1 MQRTL
6 SSELQAMEIN
16 NFLTINGQPISLEQS
31 IAHLRTAGKLS
42 TVVIEIAQQYLL
54 EEEVKAWNISD
65 PELEIVEQFI
75 LEFRMQQELI
85 SPDSFQKWLASNGI
99 SYAEFKN
106 QIAFRIK
113 QENLKEKVTA
123 PKVQEYFAKNK
134 EALDRVVLS
143 RIVVDHPE
151 VAQDLKEQ
159 VELQG
164 ADFTQLAKKHSM
176 VDDAV
181 VGGVMGPIIRSQM
194 PEIIR
199 NATENAQPGQIIGP
213 IKIEGR
219 YCLLKVEQLLP
230 ASLEGSLKRDLETH
244 LFEEWLKE
252 KLQSINVQLNWKG
265 TEQTV

>member
-1 MQRTL
+1 MD
-6 SSELQAMEIN
+6 IN
-16 NFLTINGQPISLEQS
+16 NFVTLDSVSLSLEQS
-31 IAHLRTAGKLS
+31 LSYLRTAGKLS
-42 TVVIEIAQQYLL
+42 TVILEIAQQYIL
-54 EEEVKAWNISD
+54 ENEIQALEI
-65 PELEIVEQFI
+65 PEPEAEIVEQFI
-75 LEFRMQQELI
+75 LEFRLQQQLT
-85 SPDSFQKWLASNGI
+85 SPESFQKWLLINGI
-99 SYAEFKN
+99 SYEIFK
-106 QIAFRIK
+106 QQVSFRIK

-123 PKVQEYFAKNK
+123 LKVQKYFVQNQDN
-134 EALDRVVLS
+134 LDRVVLS

-159 VELQG
+159 VEQQG

-199 NATENAQPGQIIGP
+199 KATENAQLGQIIGP

-230 ASLEGSLKRDLETH
+230 AVLEGSLKRDLETH

-252 KLQSINVQLNWKG
+252 KLQSMNVQLNWKG

>member
-1 MQRTL
+1 MD
-6 SSELQAMEIN
+6 IN
-16 NFLTINGQPISLEQS
+16 NFLTIDGITLSLEQS
-31 IAHLRTAGKLS
+31 LGYLRTAGKLS
-42 TVVIEIAQQYLL
+42 TVVLEIAQQYLL
-54 EEEVKAWNISD
+54 ENEIKALEISE
-65 PELEIVEQFI
+65 PEADIVEQFI
-75 LEFRMQQELI
+75 LEFRWQQQLT
-85 SPDSFQKWLASNGI
+85 SPESFQKWLVTNGI
-99 SYAEFKN
+99 GYAEFKH
-106 QIAFRIK
+106 QVTFRIK
-113 QENLKEKVTA
+113 QEHLKEKVTT

-143 RIVVDHPE
+143 RIVLDHPE

-159 VELQG
+159 VEQQG
-164 ADFTQLAKKHSM
+164 ADFTELAKKHSM

-181 VGGVMGPIIRSQM
+181 VGGVMGPIIRAQM

-199 NATENAQPGQIIGP
+199 KATENAQPGQIVGP

-252 KLQSINVQLNWKG
+252 KLQSMNVQLNWKG

>member
-1 MQRTL
+1 MD
-6 SSELQAMEIN
+6 IN
-16 NFLTINGQPISLEQS
+16 NFVTIDSVSLSLEQS
-31 IAHLRTAGKLS
+31 LSYLRTAGKLS
-42 TVVIEIAQQYLL
+42 TVILEIAQQYIL
-54 EEEVKAWNISD
+54 ENEIQALEI
-65 PELEIVEQFI
+65 PEPEAEIVEQFI
-75 LEFRMQQELI
+75 LEFRLQQQLN
-85 SPDSFQKWLASNGI
+85 SPESFQKWLLINGI
-99 SYAEFKN
+99 SYAIFK
-106 QIAFRIK
+106 QQVSFRIK

-123 PKVQEYFAKNK
+123 LKVQKYFVQNQ
-134 EALDRVVLS
+134 ENLDRVVLS

-159 VELQG
+159 VEQQG

-199 NATENAQPGQIIGP
+199 NAAENAQPGQIIGP

-230 ASLEGSLKRDLETH
+230 ASLEGSLKRDLENH

-252 KLQSINVQLNWKG
+252 KLQSMNVQLNLEG
-265 TEQTV
+265 IQPAISTDTL

>member
-1 MQRTL
+1 MESNTL
-6 SSELQAMEIN
+6 
-16 NFLTINGQPISLEQS
+16 LTINNQPLSLEQS
-31 IAHLRTAGKLS
+31 LSHLRTAGKLH
-42 TVVIEIAQQYLL
+42 TVLTEIAQQYLL
-54 EEEVKAWNISD
+54 EEEVQAWAI
-65 PELEIVEQFI
+65 PEAEPETVEQFI
-75 LEFRMQQELI
+75 LEFRLQQQLTTPE
-85 SPDSFQKWLASNGI
+85 SFQNWLSINGI
-99 SYAEFKN
+99 SYADFKH

-199 NATENAQPGQIIGP
+199 KATENAQPGQIVGP

-230 ASLEGSLKRDLETH
+230 ASLEGSLKRDLENH

-252 KLQSINVQLNWKG
+252 QVQSMNVQLNWQG

>member
-1 MQRTL
+1 
-6 SSELQAMEIN
+6 MESN
-16 NFLTINGQPISLEQS
+16 TFLTINDKPFSLEQS
-31 IAHLRTAGKLS
+31 LSYLRTAGKLH
-42 TVVIEIAQQYLL
+42 TVLSEIVQQYVL
-54 EEEVKAWNISD
+54 EEEVKLLEI
-65 PELEIVEQFI
+65 PEAEPEIVEQFI
-75 LEFRMQQELI
+75 LEFRLQQQLTTPEI
-85 SPDSFQKWLASNGI
+85 FHNWLAINAI
-99 SYAEFKN
+99 SYADFKH
-106 QIAFRIK
+106 QVTFRIK
-113 QENLKEKVTA
+113 QDKLKEKVTA
-123 PKVQEYFAKNK
+123 SKVQEYFAKNK

-159 VELQG
+159 VEQQG

-181 VGGVMGPIIRSQM
+181 VGGVMGPIICSQM

-199 NATENAQPGQIIGP
+199 KATENAQPGQIVGP

-230 ASLEGSLKRDLETH
+230 ASLEGSLKRDLENH

-252 KLQSINVQLNWKG
+252 KVQSMNVQLNWKG
-265 TEQTV
+265 TERTV

>member
-1 MQRTL
+1 
-6 SSELQAMEIN
+6 MESN
-16 NFLTINGQPISLEQS
+16 TFLTINNQPLSLEQS
-31 IAHLRTAGKLS
+31 ISHLRTAGKLH
-42 TVVIEIAQQYLL
+42 TVLIEIAQQYLL
-54 EEEVKAWNISD
+54 EEEVQAWAI
-65 PELEIVEQFI
+65 PEAEPETVEQFI
-75 LEFRMQQELI
+75 LEFRLQQQLTTPEI
-85 SPDSFQKWLASNGI
+85 FQTWLSTNGI
-99 SYAEFKN
+99 SYADLKH

-199 NATENAQPGQIIGP
+199 KATENAQPGQIIGP

>member
-1 MQRTL
+1 
-6 SSELQAMEIN
+6 MESKT
-16 NFLTINGQPISLEQS
+16 FLTINAQPLSLEQS
-31 IAHLRTAGKLS
+31 LSHLRTAGKLH
-42 TVVIEIAQQYLL
+42 TVLTEIAQQYLI
-54 EEEVKAWNISD
+54 EEEIQAWAIPDPD
-65 PELEIVEQFI
+65 PETVEQFL
-75 LEFRMQQELI
+75 LEFRLQQQLTTPE
-85 SPDSFQKWLASNGI
+85 SFQNWLAINGI
-99 SYAEFKN
+99 SYAEFKH
-106 QIAFRIK
+106 QITFRIK
-113 QENLKEKVTA
+113 QEKLKEKVTE
-123 PKVQEYFAKNK
+123 PKLQEYFAKNR
-134 EALDRVVLS
+134 ENLDRVVLS

-159 VELQG
+159 VEQQG
-164 ADFTQLAKKHSM
+164 TDFTQLAKKHSM

-230 ASLEGSLKRDLETH
+230 AALDGSLKRDLETH

-252 KLQSINVQLNWKG
+252 KLQSMNVQLNWKG
-265 TEQTV
+265 SEPTV

>member
-1 MQRTL
+1 MD
-6 SSELQAMEIN
+6 IN
-16 NFLTINGQPISLEQS
+16 NFVTIDSVSLSLEQS
-31 IAHLRTAGKLS
+31 LSYLRTAGKLS
-42 TVVIEIAQQYLL
+42 TVILEIAQQYIL
-54 EEEVKAWNISD
+54 ENEIQALEI
-65 PELEIVEQFI
+65 PEPEAEIVEQFI
-75 LEFRMQQELI
+75 LEFRLQQQLN
-85 SPDSFQKWLASNGI
+85 SPGSFQKWLLINGI
-99 SYAEFKN
+99 SYAIFK
-106 QIAFRIK
+106 QQVSFRIK

-123 PKVQEYFAKNK
+123 LKVQKYFVQNQ
-134 EALDRVVLS
+134 ENLDRVVLS

-159 VELQG
+159 VEQQG

-199 NATENAQPGQIIGP
+199 NAAENAQPGQIIGP

-230 ASLEGSLKRDLETH
+230 ASLEGSLKRDLENH

-252 KLQSINVQLNWKG
+252 KLQSMNVQLNLEG
-265 TEQTV
+265 IQPAISTDTL